1 MYQQITRLC
10 YKFMLQKNWRYV
22 LTISN
27 LTRTQYYGTWDFDT
41 MDAVNTFCR
50 EWLTLKAI
58 EKETQALNLTN
69 DALILKKFSQDN
81 KLF

>member
-1 MYQQITRLC
+1 
-10 YKFMLQKNWRYV
+10 
-22 LTISN
+22 
-27 LTRTQYYGTWDFDT
+27 